1 MAPQPSEAR
10 KHLVVCADDFGVAE
24 PVSDAILELIEAQ
37 RISATSVL
45 VFGED
50 IARSAAAL
58 ARARGSTCALG
69 LHFTLTTACS
79 GPRQMPLAALVA
91 LCGAHLIDRQ
101 WVGTEVQRQLDR
113 FERLFGVAPDFLDG
127 HQHVHQLPLIRAIV
141 LDALCDRYGASV
153 AIRSTQ
159 PAAPHG
165 IKARLVAALGGSA
178 LAREARRRGLT
189 VNTDFAGV
197 YQFDRTG
204 RYRVR
209 ATQWLARLGDG
220 GLLMC
225 HPGAVAR
232 PQPTRPDPTRPDPIS
247 AARNEEYDYLRSGEW
262 PTDLAAWGVQLVPFR
277 ALTRSW
283 RASSPGA
290 APALRSLESRT
301 VR

>member
-1 MAPQPSEAR
+1 MAPHPSEAR
-10 KHLVVCADDFGVAE
+10 KRLVVCADDFGVAE
-24 PVSDAILELIEAQ
+24 SVSDAILELIEAQ

-58 ARARGSTCALG
+58 ARGRGSSCALG

-79 GPRQMPLAALVA
+79 GPRQVPLAALVA
-91 LCGAHLIDRQ
+91 LCGAQLLDPT
-101 WVGTEVQRQLDR
+101 WVRTELQLQLDR

-141 LDALCDRYGASV
+141 LDVLCERYGASV
-153 AIRSTQ
+153 AVRSTQ
-159 PAAPHG
+159 PVAPRG
-165 IKARLVAALGGSA
+165 VKARLVAALGGRA
-178 LAREARRRGLT
+178 LARDARRRGLT
-189 VNTDFAGV
+189 VNADFAGV

-225 HPGAVAR
+225 HPGAAAR
-232 PQPTRPDPTRPDPIS
+232 ADTRREVTHPDPIS
-247 AARNEEYDYLRSGEW
+247 AARGEEYRYLRSAEW

-290 APALRSLESRT
+290 VPALRSLESRT